1 MSDDA
6 LIEQQVELYCKVA
19 EKLSAK
25 LKAPIDYTIKVAVFE
40 AVHNWQ
46 MNKAIDGQQ
55 NARYEKKQTS
65 AGDPPSQAQI
75 KYAEDLGISIPDG
88 CTKKQLSE
96 LIKSKAG

>member
-25 LKAPIDYTIKVAVFE
+25 LKAPIDYTVKIAVFE
-40 AVHNWQ
+40 SV
-46 MNKAIDGQQ
+46 NKWRLNEAISMQQ
-55 NARYEKKQTS
+55 DARYEKKQTS
-65 AGDPPSQAQI
+65 VSEPPTEKQI
-75 KYAEDLGISIPDG
+75 KYAQDMGVKIPEG

-96 LIKSKAG
+96 LIKSAVG

>member
-6 LIEQQVELYCKVA
+6 LIEQQVELYCKVS
-19 EKLSAK
+19 EKLSAH

-46 MNKAIDGQQ
+46 MNAAIDKQQ
-55 NARYEKKQTS
+55 NARYEKKQQQTEE
-65 AGDPPSQAQI
+65 PPSEKQI
-75 KYAEDLGISIPDG
+75 KYAEDLGIVIPAG

-96 LIKSKAG
+96 LIKAKAG